1 MSIALVI
8 SAPSG
13 TGKSTLVNR
22 LVASDHNLE
31 FAVSVTSRAPR
42 GNEVPGRS
50 YRFVSEE
57 RFRAMVE
64 EQAFLE
70 WANVFG
76 NLYGTPKAALKEADE
91 HGRDIVLDI
100 DVQGAAQLMER
111 LPEAVTVFILPPS
124 RQALEERLRSRSSES
139 ELEIERRL
147 GEAAGEVGQYR
158 AYKYVIV
165 NDDVESSVQALRM
178 ILAAERSKREQ
189 MAGTIQPIVTEF
201 GINPEEPE

>member
-1 MSIALVI
+1 MSIVMVI

-22 LVASDHNLE
+22 LVASDDNLE
-31 FAVSVTSRAPR
+31 FAVSVTSRTPR
-42 GNEVPGRS
+42 GHEVPGRA

-64 EQAFLE
+64 EGAFLE
-70 WANVFG
+70 WASVFG
-76 NLYGTPKAALKEADE
+76 NLYGTPKAAIEEANE
-91 HGRDIVLDI
+91 RGCDIVLDI
-100 DVQGAAQLMER
+100 DVQGAAQLMKR

-124 RQALEERLRSRSSES
+124 RQALEERLRNRSSEN

-158 AYKYVIV
+158 SYKHVIV
-165 NDDVESSVQALRM
+165 NDDVKSSVEALCA

-189 MAGTIQPIVTEF
+189 MAGSIQPILTEF